1 MQAARLIDGSGPCHS
16 PPGTGARPHAD
27 FLTIMLQKTSSD
39 PWTPED
45 HLIIAF
51 DANSLG
57 GTRTANL
64 APGVQ
69 FARPVEYALRY
80 AARA

>member
-1 MQAARLIDGSGPCHS
+1 
-16 PPGTGARPHAD
+16 
-27 FLTIMLQKTSSD
+27 MLQKASSD

-51 DANSLG
+51 DSNSLG

-69 FARPVEYALRY
+69 FAQPVEYALRY
-80 AARA
+80 VFPPLHAAGQRWTNGRAGI